1 MPRES
6 PRPHPMALALEWVS
20 RILVVTVEMVGPGL
34 LGQWLDDRWGVSFLG
49 LLGFA
54 IGIPLGLVHLLVMTR
69 QQNSASRSSRSQS
82 SSHEKDQS

>member
-1 MPRES
+1 
-6 PRPHPMALALEWVS
+6 MALAMEWVS

-54 IGIPLGLVHLLVMTR
+54 IGIPLGLIHLLVMTR
-69 QQNSASRSSRSQS
+69 RQGSASRSSTNKPS
-82 SSHEKDQS
+82 SGEKD